1 MEINGKNNENKH
13 EKVWQAHV
21 NTHDFDLNKDMR
33 LHEEERAN
41 RFRRGSLDIQ
51 RQKQSLN
58 ADL

>member
-1 MEINGKNNENKH
+1 M
-13 EKVWQAHV
+13 W

-41 RFRRGSLDIQ
+41 RSRRGSLDIQ